1 MGLAVAAFIAFRGYT
16 TVRMLTP
23 NQLCLV
29 LSEDFNSGDLDS
41 GTWTIDVE
49 LGGYG

>member
-1 MGLAVAAFIAFRGYT
+1 MVAAFITFRGYT

-29 LSEDFNSGDLDS
+29 LSEDFNSGDLDL
-41 GTWTIDVE
+41 GTWTVNVK
-49 LGGYG
+49 LGRYG